1 MDDPTLIDKLSINLA
16 GAEPAQRADLWADAV
31 RPLYDVS
38 PLGGTAENHL
48 TRATAW
54 LLDSLVLINAAFG
67 GQLVHRRQRHL
78 KADVADSV
86 VLEIYLSGAVQ
97 RDLAGEPVSIRPGD
111 INVMDYSREYQ
122 GRSTPAEL
130 VNLLVSHDLIGYDP
144 SRHPGSMRIPGD
156 SAVGQVLGN
165 TLQNT
170 FRQLDRVTK
179 AEAPCIARGLTALLR
194 SVLIE
199 DAAKAQSSPAF
210 ASARSQAIRAY
221 IERHLRDETLG
232 ADTICAQF
240 NISRA
245 TLYRNLKAE
254 GGLERYVVARR
265 LEAALMSLAFGP
277 AERGAVV
284 RAAEHWRFAST
295 THFSREFR
303 RRFGFAP
310 SDVVHQGQRANVDE
324 PGGTHQQRER
334 HINILPFLRRL

>member
-1 MDDPTLIDKLSINLA
+1 MDEPTLIDKLSLDLA
-16 GAEPAQRADLWADAV
+16 GAEPEKRADLWADAV

-38 PLGGTAENHL
+38 PLDGKAEDHL
-48 TRATAW
+48 TRATVW

-78 KADVADSV
+78 KTDVADSL
-86 VLEIYLSGAVQ
+86 VLEIYLSGAVR
-97 RDLAGEPVSIRPGD
+97 RDLAGEPVAIRPGD
-111 INVMDYSREYQ
+111 VNIMDYSREYQ
-122 GRSTPAEL
+122 GRSSPVEL
-130 VNLLVSHDLIGYDP
+130 INLLVSHDLIGYDP
-144 SRHPGSMRIPGD
+144 SRHPGSMRIAGD
-156 SAVGQVLGN
+156 SAVGQVLCN

-179 AEAPCIARGLTALLR
+179 AEAPAIARGLVALLR

-199 DAAKAQSSPAF
+199 DAATAQSSPTF
-210 ASARSQAIRAY
+210 ASARSEAIHAY
-221 IERHLRDETLG
+221 IERHLRAETLS

-245 TLYRNLKAE
+245 TLYRSLKAD
-254 GGLERYVVARR
+254 GGLERYIVARR

-277 AERGAVV
+277 AERGAVT
-284 RAAEHWRFAST
+284 RAAAHWRFAST

-310 SDVVHQGQRANVDE
+310 SDVVHQGQRAAIDE
-324 PGGTHQQRER
+324 PDGALRHCEQR
-334 HINILPFLRRL
+334 IDILPFLRRL